1 MAVDIRA
8 KVFCNLGPLISGNI
22 SDEPL
27 TAGQGLIRC
36 RGQLVLNG
44 LFTPVVGAVVTL
56 GYESNGYVARIP
68 RVLRVLG
75 SFADPFRN
83 TTTVSIGDK
92 LVLLADKRSNVEPLM
107 ETDAPEVVALNA
119 VFNFKEKGIT
129 IPRKWNGACWQQVT
143 QEEADRDELLKKH
156 PLTEGFQFDTVAV
169 SQKATAAEQYSKSP
183 LKNFLTVKPSL
194 SASFIAMKCLA
205 GLGIGGAPGLTNT
218 YNTAEFDLSEGYVS
232 VLEKLLSS
240 EGKVGFLDASESL
253 QVVDIN
259 GTVGGGVLISSEDII
274 DLGPLNIGT
283 PPASELRV
291 LTANGENILTEPPIP
306 NVAPVA
312 NDFRL
317 SNQGY
322 RNNAPIY
329 IDAQKFISKG
339 FDPDYRAQKAVGAS
353 TKLRLESVSA
363 GLGCSVSIVSATL
376 QSGIL
381 RVAVIP
387 NPGYVGPGSISYV
400 LTDGN
405 SSSNSASCY
414 FAITANNA
422 QEEYETALED
432 ALAKKAAKANEAYDR
447 AGIDPENGRAAPGTA
462 ASANAGTEEQ
472 AEQASKQ
479 QEALKRNW
487 EFEESFGAEKTVA
500 IGYEYIED
508 FETKTGYANYTYSPY
523 SCAISEY
530 DELDRKTKAFS
541 YQEGITA
548 EVAGSIVKAQLEEGN
563 VDSGTAPVSW
573 LTEEF
578 FFYYTQLESD
588 EKFEETPS
596 EYGQR
601 YEEWREQERLAYE
614 EALEKN
620 RLENIGSTGL
630 LQSMPELC
638 DLGFMPNDEPSEG
651 DEYVMD
657 GLRFTYS
664 EATGWTHQKADYAP
678 IATSFPTAIYTRDF
692 IDTTKTTR
700 QRLISYMTSQSAFRY
715 GPIREVLGGLSLPF
729 DKDFWYMPPNYSV
742 LTDETYIY
750 YDVDWYGGKVKTTT
764 HRYTLNCNTI
774 QGQQLIASMAENL
787 QYTEGQQRYS
797 LLEKIIE
804 VALEMVYQGAEVGI
818 RSDREYG
825 IQQRPS
831 IYEREWTDVVGGEKP
846 DPDVFGDW
854 QIVDRNA
861 QPRNSAVEL
870 QQESEEQ
877 DETTSPVILNITP
890 PYTTGPERR
899 INEDGSATF
908 LENQAQTQ
916 AMTYGRAFNNIARG
930 SRYGVSL
937 QVPVS
942 VVPITPLSWIY
953 LEMQGKTGGYR
964 SNGISYVFN
973 ESGLLCN
980 VDALFWGGVGIAP

>member
-44 LFTPVVGAVVTL
+44 LFTPAVGAVVTL
-56 GYESNGYVARIP
+56 GYQSNGYVARIP

-83 TTTVSIGDK
+83 ITTVSVGDK
-92 LVLLADKRSNVEPLM
+92 LVLLADKKSHVEPLQ
-107 ETDAPEVVALNA
+107 ETTAPEVAALNE
-119 VFNFKEKGIT
+119 VFNFKNGKAT
-129 IPRKWNGACWQQVT
+129 IPRKWNGACWQQIT
-143 QEEADRDELLKKH
+143 PEEADQLELISKH
-156 PLTEGFQFDTVAV
+156 PLTDGFQFDTVAV
-169 SQKATAAEQYSKSP
+169 SQKVTAAEQYSKSP

-194 SASFIAMKCLA
+194 SASFIAMKCLS
-205 GLGIGGAPGLTNT
+205 GLGIAGAPGLTNS
-218 YNTAEFDLSEGYVS
+218 YNVAEFDLSEGYVS

-240 EGKVGFLDASESL
+240 EGKVGFLDESEIL
-253 QVVDIN
+253 RVVDIN
-259 GTVGGGVLISSEDII
+259 GAVGGGVLISSEDII

-283 PPASELRV
+283 PPADELVV
-291 LTANGENILTEPPIP
+291 LTTKGENIITEPQIP

-317 SNQGY
+317 TNKGYVNNQ
-322 RNNAPIY
+322 PIY
-329 IDAQKFISKG
+329 ISASKFISNG

-353 TKLRLESVSA
+353 TTLRLESVT
-363 GLGCSVSIVSATL
+363 GGQGCSVTITSASL
-376 QSGIL
+376 QQGI
-381 RVAVIP
+381 REIAVIP
-387 NPGYVGPGSISYV
+387 DPGYVGPASVSYV

-414 FAITANNA
+414 FALVANPA
-422 QEEYETALED
+422 QAQYEAALEEH
-432 ALAKKAAKANEAYDR
+432 LAKKAADADAAYDR
-447 AGIDPENGRAAPGTA
+447 AGIDPNNGRAAPGTA
-462 ASANAGTEEQ
+462 ASANASTEEQ
-472 AEQASKQ
+472 SAQAEQQ
-479 QEALKRNW
+479 QEVLKRNW

-500 IGYEYIED
+500 VGYETVVD
-508 FETKTGYANYTYSPY
+508 FQTQTNYANYTYTPY

-530 DELDRKTKAFS
+530 DALDRKTKS
-541 YQEGITA
+541 YTYQEGITA
-548 EVAGSIVKAQLEEGN
+548 EVAGSIVKAQLESNFDQGGEY
-563 VDSGTAPVSW
+563 VSW

-578 FFYYTQLESD
+578 FFYYTELESE
-588 EKFEETPS
+588 EKFEDSLT
-596 EYGQR
+596 EYGRR
-601 YEEWREQERLAYE
+601 YEEWKEQERLAYE

-630 LQSMPELC
+630 LKTIPQLC
-638 DLGFMPNDEPSEG
+638 DLGFMPNDNPQAG

-657 GLRFTYS
+657 GLKFVYNQT
-664 EATGWTHQKADYAP
+664 TGWTHQKADYAP
-678 IATSFPTAIYTRDF
+678 IATSYPGAIYTKDF
-692 IDTTKTTR
+692 TQTTKTTR
-700 QRLISYMTSQSAFRY
+700 QRLVSYMTSQHAYRY
-715 GPIREVLGGLSLPF
+715 GPAREVLGGLSLPF
-729 DKDFWYMPPNYSV
+729 DKDFWYMPPNLRI
-742 LTDETYIY
+742 LTDQTITY

-774 QGQQLIASMAENL
+774 QGQQLIAKMAENI
-787 QYTEGQQRYS
+787 QFAEGDNKFQI
-797 LLEKIIE
+797 LDGIIE

-831 IYEREWTDVVGGEKP
+831 IYEREWEDVIGGDTP
-846 DPDVFGDW
+846 DPDVFGDYEV
-854 QIVDRNA
+854 VDRNA
-861 QPRNSAVEL
+861 KPRNSAA
-870 QQESEEQ
+870 SIEQ
-877 DETTSPVILNITP
+877 KSKDDEIGPVVLNITP
-890 PYTTGPERR
+890 PYTTGPERK

-908 LENQAQTQ
+908 VENQAQTQ

-942 VVPITPLSWIY
+942 AVPISPLSWIY
-953 LEMQGKTGGYR
+953 LEMKGQTAGYR
-964 SNGISYVFN
+964 ANGVSYVFN

-980 VDALFWGGVGIAP
+980 VDALFWGGVGISP